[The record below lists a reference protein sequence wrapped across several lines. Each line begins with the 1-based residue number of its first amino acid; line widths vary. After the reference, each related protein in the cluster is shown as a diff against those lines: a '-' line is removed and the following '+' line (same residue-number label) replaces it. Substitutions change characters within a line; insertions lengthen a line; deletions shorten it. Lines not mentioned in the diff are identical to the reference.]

1 MNDTPLLDAAGRLR
15 SPATMPGFHRGRP
28 PRNRGLRYPADP
40 PPVEEVVAV
49 MRVAGESAYG
59 LRTRALIVVLWR
71 AGLRI
76 SEALALAESDLDRDR
91 GAILVRR
98 GKGGK
103 RREVGM
109 DRWAWEQI
117 DPWLRLRISLRV
129 GALLCVVHG
138 PTQGRPWS
146 AAGVRETLRQ
156 LAVRAGV
163 RRRFAPHQLRHAHA
177 VEMAREG
184 VPLNV
189 IQRQLGHA
197 NLGITSIYLQGIDN
211 SEIIDHHSCQGS
223 PDAASERGSALTVV
237 AQSGSANPSAT
248 GPTFTPNFRRLL
260 RYPPSRS
267 RLEPGLP
274 LPRPSDQRATSPP
287 RRLFQRARRA
297 AATAQARYQIRP
309 CR

>member
-15 SPATMPGFHRGRP
+15 SPATVPGFHCGRP

-109 DRWAWEQI
+109 DRWAW
-117 DPWLRLRISLRV
+117 DRSTR
-129 GALLCVVHG
+129 GCA
-138 PTQGRPWS
+138 S
-146 AAGVRETLRQ
+146 AAPRKY
-156 LAVRAGV
+156 
-163 RRRFAPHQLRHAHA
+163 RR
-177 VEMAREG
+177 
-184 VPLNV
+184 
-189 IQRQLGHA
+189 
-197 NLGITSIYLQGIDN
+197 
-211 SEIIDHHSCQGS
+211 
-223 PDAASERGSALTVV
+223 SA
-237 AQSGSANPSAT
+237 
-248 GPTFTPNFRRLL
+248 
-260 RYPPSRS
+260 
-267 RLEPGLP
+267 
-274 LPRPSDQRATSPP
+274 
-287 RRLFQRARRA
+287 
-297 AATAQARYQIRP
+297 
-309 CR
+309 

>member
-1 MNDTPLLDAAGRLR
+1 MNNVSLLDAAGRLR

-146 AAGVRETLRQ
+146 AAAVRETLRQ

-163 RRRFAPHQLRHAHA
+163 RRRFAPHQFGTRTL
-177 VEMAREG
+177 
-184 VPLNV
+184 
-189 IQRQLGHA
+189 
-197 NLGITSIYLQGIDN
+197 
-211 SEIIDHHSCQGS
+211 
-223 PDAASERGSALTVV
+223 
-237 AQSGSANPSAT
+237 
-248 GPTFTPNFRRLL
+248 FRWLEKAC
-260 RYPPSRS
+260 RS
-267 RLEPGLP
+267 
-274 LPRPSDQRATSPP
+274 T
-287 RRLFQRARRA
+287 
-297 AATAQARYQIRP
+297 
-309 CR
+309 

>member
-1 MNDTPLLDAAGRLR
+1 MNATHLLDAAGRCR

-49 MRVAGESAYG
+49 MRLAGASAYG

-76 SEALALAESDLDRDR
+76 TEALGLAESDLDRDR

-103 RREVGM
+103 RREVGL

-117 DPWLRLRISLRV
+117 DPWLRLRVSLRV
-129 GALLCVVHG
+129 GALFCVVNG

-146 AAGVRETLRQ
+146 AAAVRETLRH
-156 LAVRAGV
+156 LALRAGV

-184 VPLNV
+184 LPLNV

-197 NLGITSIYLQGIDN
+197 NLGITSVYLQGIDN
-211 SEIIDHHSCQGS
+211 SEIIDTVHRR
-223 PDAASERGSALTVV
+223 PAPVLPASAG
-237 AQSGSANPSAT
+237 
-248 GPTFTPNFRRLL
+248 L
-260 RYPPSRS
+260 R
-267 RLEPGLP
+267 
-274 LPRPSDQRATSPP
+274 
-287 RRLFQRARRA
+287 
-297 AATAQARYQIRP
+297 
-309 CR
+309 